1 MCSNKCLM
9 VISYPLQGSRDQPS
23 AQVCTKYILHRAAV
37 SNPSAWINADQIVVV
52 TILFKKILQHCV
64 VFLQVADVFSKFR
77 PRACT
82 YRSDP
87 YSCRLVCGTAPFVGP
102 IECKQLLLDV
112 SCVSVHSRCITSHMA
127 GAYTLSFFEIRGR
140 TVQPRLSGFGL
151 SN

>member
-87 YSCRLVCGTAPFVGP
+87 YSCRLAYGASPFGP
-102 IECKQLLLDV
+102 IEFKQLLLDV
-112 SCVSVHSRCITSHMA
+112 SCVSVHSKCTASHMA
-127 GAYTLSFFEIRGR
+127 GAYTHSFVEIRGR
-140 TVQPRLSGFGL
+140 TVQPRLSRLGL